1 MLLLLQDG
9 HELEDSKGA
18 AHFQFR
24 EVAIQ
29 PAEDA
34 GVVATDE
41 EDLIALQFQV
51 TVQGIGQHLHGGDED
66 AEGFGEQRDGG
77 EELNFHERIWV
88 AAGIS
93 GRGKGA
99 GRK

>member
-1 MLLLLQDG
+1 
-9 HELEDSKGA
+9 
-18 AHFQFR
+18 
-24 EVAIQ
+24 
-29 PAEDA
+29 
-34 GVVATDE
+34 
-41 EDLIALQFQV
+41 V